1 VTFTVKQ
8 QDARG
13 KDLDDWKFEV
23 TDDSGNLGI
32 PKIIGSGFNLPSKS
46 KEVEG
51 DNPEDIKS
59 WIKEAEKQYEFP
71 MSRKDIKIKI
81 FGEVG
86 GQKNTARQQAD
97 LIVAINMGFLTE
109 STLKKNG
116 SYMLQPPEEMPF

>member
-1 VTFTVKQ
+1 
-8 QDARG
+8 
-13 KDLDDWKFEV
+13 
-23 TDDSGNLGI
+23 
-32 PKIIGSGFNLPSKS
+32 
-46 KEVEG
+46 
-51 DNPEDIKS
+51 
-59 WIKEAEKQYEFP
+59 

-116 SYMLQPPEEMPF
+116 SYMLQPSEEMPF